1 MNNRKRTALCL
12 LGAAL
17 CVFMAFGA
25 ALALGRYPIT
35 PAALLAGDAM
45 AVRTFTVLRLPR
57 AVMALVG
64 GFGLGTAGFVYQT
77 VFRNPLA
84 SPDIIGVSSGAS
96 VGAAFAI
103 LFVSSGALSTT
114 VCAFAGGLAA
124 VFLSLGLAAAAPGRS
139 KMSLVL
145 AGIAVHALAQTLLML
160 LKLTADPEKELAS
173 IEYWIMGSL
182 AAVTRS
188 RVWFPVPVVLVCCAA
203 IFALHRQ
210 ALLLSIEE
218 GEARLLGVRVG
229 AMRLLLLMLATMTVA
244 AVVSVTGLI
253 SFVGLLAPHS
263 ARLLAGHNRRSAC
276 LLSGLLGSALLLAAD
291 TLAKTAASTELP
303 VSIFTSLLGVPFLL
317 YLILRP
323 GRDASPAAREGCVM
337 MPQTTPPPAGLCVQD
352 LTVRYGAAAVLQGV
366 SFSVPVPGQLIGL
379 LGVNGSGKTT
389 LLKAAAGLLPHT
401 GQCLLDGVPLE
412 SLSTRR
418 LAQTVSYIPQQS
430 GISVS
435 LSAREVV
442 LMGFNPRLGVLQS
455 PTAAM
460 RAAADEALRT
470 VGLADKAGQD
480 YLTLSG
486 GEKQLCILA
495 RTIAEDAPLL
505 LLDEPDSALDLANRS
520 RMTALLAQLVHTG
533 GKTALVCLHDPAL
546 ALDSCDI
553 LVVLQGGG
561 VAAVLHPK
569 TDPPAVLQA
578 ALAAVYG
585 PLELLPVTDCRGRRR
600 LALLPL

>member
-1 MNNRKRTALCL
+1 
-12 LGAAL
+12 
-17 CVFMAFGA
+17 
-25 ALALGRYPIT
+25 
-35 PAALLAGDAM
+35 
-45 AVRTFTVLRLPR
+45 
-57 AVMALVG
+57 
-64 GFGLGTAGFVYQT
+64 
-77 VFRNPLA
+77 
-84 SPDIIGVSSGAS
+84 
-96 VGAAFAI
+96 
-103 LFVSSGALSTT
+103 
-114 VCAFAGGLAA
+114 
-124 VFLSLGLAAAAPGRS
+124 
-139 KMSLVL
+139 
-145 AGIAVHALAQTLLML
+145 
-160 LKLTADPEKELAS
+160 
-173 IEYWIMGSL
+173 
-182 AAVTRS
+182 
-188 RVWFPVPVVLVCCAA
+188 
-203 IFALHRQ
+203 
-210 ALLLSIEE
+210 
-218 GEARLLGVRVG
+218 
-229 AMRLLLLMLATMTVA
+229 
-244 AVVSVTGLI
+244 
-253 SFVGLLAPHS
+253 
-263 ARLLAGHNRRSAC
+263 
-276 LLSGLLGSALLLAAD
+276 
-291 TLAKTAASTELP
+291 
-303 VSIFTSLLGVPFLL
+303 
-317 YLILRP
+317 
-323 GRDASPAAREGCVM
+323 M

-352 LTVRYGAAAVLQGV
+352 LTVRYGTAAVLQGV

-470 VGLADKAGQD
+470 VGLADKAG
-480 YLTLSG
+480 
-486 GEKQLCILA
+486 
-495 RTIAEDAPLL
+495 R
-505 LLDEPDSALDLANRS
+505 DLANRS

-561 VAAVLHPK
+561 VAAVLHPR

>member
-1 MNNRKRTALCL
+1 
-12 LGAAL
+12 
-17 CVFMAFGA
+17 
-25 ALALGRYPIT
+25 
-35 PAALLAGDAM
+35 
-45 AVRTFTVLRLPR
+45 
-57 AVMALVG
+57 
-64 GFGLGTAGFVYQT
+64 
-77 VFRNPLA
+77 
-84 SPDIIGVSSGAS
+84 
-96 VGAAFAI
+96 
-103 LFVSSGALSTT
+103 
-114 VCAFAGGLAA
+114 
-124 VFLSLGLAAAAPGRS
+124 
-139 KMSLVL
+139 
-145 AGIAVHALAQTLLML
+145 
-160 LKLTADPEKELAS
+160 
-173 IEYWIMGSL
+173 
-182 AAVTRS
+182 
-188 RVWFPVPVVLVCCAA
+188 
-203 IFALHRQ
+203 
-210 ALLLSIEE
+210 
-218 GEARLLGVRVG
+218 
-229 AMRLLLLMLATMTVA
+229 
-244 AVVSVTGLI
+244 
-253 SFVGLLAPHS
+253 
-263 ARLLAGHNRRSAC
+263 
-276 LLSGLLGSALLLAAD
+276 
-291 TLAKTAASTELP
+291 
-303 VSIFTSLLGVPFLL
+303 
-317 YLILRP
+317 
-323 GRDASPAAREGCVM
+323 M
-337 MPQTTPPPAGLCVQD
+337 MPQTTPPPVGLCVQD
-352 LTVRYGAAAVLQGV
+352 LTVWYGTAAVLQGV
-366 SFSVPVPGQLIGL
+366 SFSVPVSGQLIGL

-389 LLKAAAGLLPHT
+389 L
-401 GQCLLDGVPLE
+401 LE

-561 VAAVLHPK
+561 VAAVLHPR

-578 ALAAVYG
+578 VLAAVYG

>member
-1 MNNRKRTALCL
+1 
-12 LGAAL
+12 
-17 CVFMAFGA
+17 
-25 ALALGRYPIT
+25 
-35 PAALLAGDAM
+35 
-45 AVRTFTVLRLPR
+45 
-57 AVMALVG
+57 
-64 GFGLGTAGFVYQT
+64 
-77 VFRNPLA
+77 
-84 SPDIIGVSSGAS
+84 
-96 VGAAFAI
+96 
-103 LFVSSGALSTT
+103 
-114 VCAFAGGLAA
+114 
-124 VFLSLGLAAAAPGRS
+124 
-139 KMSLVL
+139 
-145 AGIAVHALAQTLLML
+145 
-160 LKLTADPEKELAS
+160 
-173 IEYWIMGSL
+173 
-182 AAVTRS
+182 
-188 RVWFPVPVVLVCCAA
+188 
-203 IFALHRQ
+203 
-210 ALLLSIEE
+210 
-218 GEARLLGVRVG
+218 
-229 AMRLLLLMLATMTVA
+229 
-244 AVVSVTGLI
+244 
-253 SFVGLLAPHS
+253 
-263 ARLLAGHNRRSAC
+263 
-276 LLSGLLGSALLLAAD
+276 
-291 TLAKTAASTELP
+291 
-303 VSIFTSLLGVPFLL
+303 
-317 YLILRP
+317 
-323 GRDASPAAREGCVM
+323 M
-337 MPQTTPPPAGLCVQD
+337 MPQTTPPPVGLCVQD
-352 LTVRYGAAAVLQGV
+352 LTVRYGTAAVLQGV
-366 SFSVPVPGQLIGL
+366 SFSVPVSGQLIGL

-470 VGLADKAGQD
+470 VGLANKAGQD

-561 VAAVLHPK
+561 AAAAFTVTQVHEDEAAVVAAVLHPR